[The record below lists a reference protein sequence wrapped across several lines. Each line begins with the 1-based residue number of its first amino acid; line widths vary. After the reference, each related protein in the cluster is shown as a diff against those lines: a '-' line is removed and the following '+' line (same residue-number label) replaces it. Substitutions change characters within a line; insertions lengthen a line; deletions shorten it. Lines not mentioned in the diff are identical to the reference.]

1 MKFLNSFKI
10 IFYFSFYL
18 FSNSVLCS
26 ENLDNKIKEL
36 TLELRCMTCQNQ
48 SVYDSDSE
56 FANDIKI
63 IVKEKFNEG
72 LDEKEIKIFLTER
85 YGEYILF
92 KPYFNLKNLLLWV
105 FPFLILL
112 VSLGF
117 FLKRLKKRPGFNYK
131 LFIKFK
137 KIQLPLDYKMK
148 KSQFIIRNNFTNKS
162 VKKDIKYILK
172 RIL

>member
-1 MKFLNSFKI
+1 MKLLNSFKI

-18 FSNSVLCS
+18 FSNSVLS
-26 ENLDNKIKEL
+26 NENMDNKIKEL

-48 SVYDSDSE
+48 SVYDSESE

-117 FLKRLKKRPGFNYK
+117 FLKRLKKTQSG
-131 LFIKFK
+131 
-137 KIQLPLDYKMK
+137 
-148 KSQFIIRNNFTNKS
+148 
-162 VKKDIKYILK
+162 
-172 RIL
+172 

>member
-1 MKFLNSFKI
+1 MKFLNYFKI
-10 IFYFSFYL
+10 IFYFIFYL
-18 FSNSVLCS
+18 LSNSVFSS
-26 ENLDNKIKEL
+26 ENLDNQIKEL

-117 FLKRLKKRPGFNYK
+117 FLKRLKKTQSG
-131 LFIKFK
+131 
-137 KIQLPLDYKMK
+137 
-148 KSQFIIRNNFTNKS
+148 
-162 VKKDIKYILK
+162 
-172 RIL
+172 

>member
-1 MKFLNSFKI
+1 MMKFLNSFKI
-10 IFYFSFYL
+10 IFFFSFYL
-18 FSNSVLCS
+18 FSNYVLCS

-48 SVYDSDSE
+48 SVYDSESE

-117 FLKRLKKRPGFNYK
+117 FLKRLKKTQSG
-131 LFIKFK
+131 
-137 KIQLPLDYKMK
+137 
-148 KSQFIIRNNFTNKS
+148 
-162 VKKDIKYILK
+162 
-172 RIL
+172 

>member
-10 IFYFSFYL
+10 IFYFSFCL
-18 FSNSVLCS
+18 FSNSVLSS

-117 FLKRLKKRPGFNYK
+117 FLKRLKKTQSG
-131 LFIKFK
+131 
-137 KIQLPLDYKMK
+137 
-148 KSQFIIRNNFTNKS
+148 
-162 VKKDIKYILK
+162 
-172 RIL
+172 

>member
-48 SVYDSDSE
+48 SVYDSESE

-92 KPYFNLKNLLLWV
+92 KPYFNLKNLLLWI
-105 FPFLILL
+105 FPFVILL

-117 FLKRLKKRPGFNYK
+117 FLKRLKKT
-131 LFIKFK
+131 
-137 KIQLPLDYKMK
+137 Q
-148 KSQFIIRNNFTNKS
+148 
-162 VKKDIKYILK
+162 
-172 RIL
+172 

>member
-1 MKFLNSFKI
+1 MMKYQHYFNLILYFLFFFI
-10 IFYFSFYL
+10 
-18 FSNSVLCS
+18 SNSVLS
-26 ENLDNKIKEL
+26 VENLDNKIKEL

-92 KPYFNLKNLLLWV
+92 KPYFNLKNLLLWI
-105 FPFLILL
+105 FPFVILL

-117 FLKRLKKRPGFNYK
+117 FAKRLKKTQSG
-131 LFIKFK
+131 
-137 KIQLPLDYKMK
+137 
-148 KSQFIIRNNFTNKS
+148 
-162 VKKDIKYILK
+162 
-172 RIL
+172 

>member
-10 IFYFSFYL
+10 IFYFSFCL
-18 FSNSVLCS
+18 FSYSVLS
-26 ENLDNKIKEL
+26 IENLDNKIKEL

-117 FLKRLKKRPGFNYK
+117 FLKRLKKTQSG
-131 LFIKFK
+131 
-137 KIQLPLDYKMK
+137 
-148 KSQFIIRNNFTNKS
+148 
-162 VKKDIKYILK
+162 
-172 RIL
+172 

>member
-10 IFYFSFYL
+10 IFYFSFCL
-18 FSNSVLCS
+18 FSNSVFSS
-26 ENLDNKIKEL
+26 ENLDIKIKEL

-48 SVYDSDSE
+48 SVYDSESE

-63 IVKEKFNEG
+63 IIKEKFNEG

-92 KPYFNLKNLLLWV
+92 KPYFNLKNLLLWI
-105 FPFLILL
+105 FPFVILL

-117 FLKRLKKRPGFNYK
+117 FIKRLKKN
-131 LFIKFK
+131 
-137 KIQLPLDYKMK
+137 Q
-148 KSQFIIRNNFTNKS
+148 SS
-162 VKKDIKYILK
+162 
-172 RIL
+172 

>member
-1 MKFLNSFKI
+1 MKYLNSFKI
-10 IFYFSFYL
+10 IFCFAFCL
-18 FSNSVLCS
+18 FSNSVLSS

-48 SVYDSDSE
+48 SVYDSESE

-117 FLKRLKKRPGFNYK
+117 FLKRLKKTQSG
-131 LFIKFK
+131 
-137 KIQLPLDYKMK
+137 
-148 KSQFIIRNNFTNKS
+148 
-162 VKKDIKYILK
+162 
-172 RIL
+172 

>member
-10 IFYFSFYL
+10 IFYFSICL
-18 FSNSVLCS
+18 FSNSVLS
-26 ENLDNKIKEL
+26 VENLDNKIKEL

-48 SVYDSDSE
+48 SVYDSESK

-92 KPYFNLKNLLLWV
+92 KPYFNLKNLLLWI
-105 FPFLILL
+105 FPFVILL

-117 FLKRLKKRPGFNYK
+117 FLKRLKKTQSG
-131 LFIKFK
+131 
-137 KIQLPLDYKMK
+137 
-148 KSQFIIRNNFTNKS
+148 
-162 VKKDIKYILK
+162 
-172 RIL
+172 

>member
-48 SVYDSDSE
+48 SVYDSESE

-92 KPYFNLKNLLLWV
+92 KPYFNLKNLLLWI
-105 FPFLILL
+105 FPFVILL

-117 FLKRLKKRPGFNYK
+117 FLKRLKKTQSG
-131 LFIKFK
+131 
-137 KIQLPLDYKMK
+137 
-148 KSQFIIRNNFTNKS
+148 
-162 VKKDIKYILK
+162 
-172 RIL
+172 

>member
-18 FSNSVLCS
+18 FSNSVFS
-26 ENLDNKIKEL
+26 IENLDNKIKEL

-63 IVKEKFNEG
+63 IVREKFNEG
-72 LDEKEIKIFLTER
+72 LDKKEIKIFLTER

-92 KPYFNLKNLLLWV
+92 KPYFNFKNLFLWI

-112 VSLGF
+112 ISLGF
-117 FLKRLKKRPGFNYK
+117 FAKR
-131 LFIKFK
+131 
-137 KIQLPLDYKMK
+137 MK
-148 KSQFIIRNNFTNKS
+148 KNQSG
-162 VKKDIKYILK
+162 
-172 RIL
+172 

>member
-1 MKFLNSFKI
+1 MKYLNSFKI
-10 IFYFSFYL
+10 IFCFSFCL
-18 FSNSVLCS
+18 FSNSVLSS

-48 SVYDSDSE
+48 SVYDSESE

-117 FLKRLKKRPGFNYK
+117 FLKRLKKTQSG
-131 LFIKFK
+131 
-137 KIQLPLDYKMK
+137 
-148 KSQFIIRNNFTNKS
+148 
-162 VKKDIKYILK
+162 
-172 RIL
+172 